1 MYITN
6 IYVLCGLILVQLC
19 ANYENCSVSM
29 HHPGINASIV
39 NGKPLN
45 KGETRQEQIND
56 ECDIELAG
64 AVKCKV
70 TFISD
75 DDDDADFNNSDAPG
89 TKANNKLNNL
99 PTTLDSNKKARKATK
114 HTNVS
119 LDNDSDK
126 DWLQTNVK
134 RAKRESEEDN
144 IEDEESLHEQEVA
157 KKLAQ
162 LQQKALTH
170 KVVDEDV
177 ELKPVTDSA
186 AVQPF
191 ASLLPSK
198 FDQWTWIE
206 NSLLVYTTAGVICRN
221 KVS

>member
-1 MYITN
+1 MYIFN
-6 IYVLCGLILVQLC
+6 IYVLCGLIAVQLC

-29 HHPGINASIV
+29 HHSGVNASIV
-39 NGKPLN
+39 NSKPLK

-64 AVKCKV
+64 AIKCKV
-70 TFISD
+70 TFITD
-75 DDDDADFNNSDAPG
+75 DDDDVDCNNSDAPG
-89 TKANNKLNNL
+89 TKANNKLNNSS
-99 PTTLDSNKKARKATK
+99 TTLDSNKKARKATK
-114 HTNVS
+114 RSNVS
-119 LDNDSDK
+119 DDNESDK

-144 IEDEESLHEQEVA
+144 IEDEENIREQEVA

-162 LQQKALTH
+162 LQQKALSH
-170 KVVDEDV
+170 KVVDDDV
-177 ELKPVTDSA
+177 ELKPAIASA
-186 AVQPF
+186 VVQPF
-191 ASLLPSK
+191 ASSLPSK

-221 KVS
+221 KVR